1 MNDAADTRRRI
12 LDGAHA
18 ALMHQGVRGLT
29 VENAAVHAALS
40 KGAVLY
46 HFPNKHDLI
55 KALLQQSVEDCT
67 ALVAA
72 HGVAAMD
79 SPAGERLCW
88 ALMAAASQHPE
99 ILRELDD
106 CFGGLYR
113 ALPATGAVP
122 PQTELLAQLAR
133 TFMHT
138 FGLPLPPSP

>member
-1 MNDAADTRRRI
+1 MSDPTDTRRRI

-55 KALLQQSVEDCT
+55 KALLEQAVGDCIV
-67 ALVAA
+67 LVAA
-72 HGVAAMD
+72 HGIAAMD

-88 ALMAAASQHPE
+88 AMMAAASQHPE
-99 ILRELDD
+99 ILRELAD
-106 CFGGLYR
+106 CFAGLYR
-113 ALPATGAVP
+113 ILPTDGVVP
-122 PQTELLAQLAR
+122 PQTELLAQLSR
-133 TFMHT
+133 TFMQT

>member
-1 MNDAADTRRRI
+1 MSDPADTRRRI

-55 KALLQQSVEDCT
+55 KALLRQAIEDCT
-67 ALVAA
+67 ALVTA

-88 ALMAAASQHPE
+88 AMMVAASQHPE
-99 ILRELDD
+99 ILPELGD
-106 CFGGLYR
+106 CFTRLYR
-113 ALPATGAVP
+113 ALPAGGAGP

-133 TFMHT
+133 TFLHT

>member
-1 MNDAADTRRRI
+1 MSDPTDTRRRI

-18 ALMHQGVRGLT
+18 ALVHQGVRGLT

-55 KALLQQSVEDCT
+55 KALLQQAVEDCT
-67 ALVAA
+67 ALVAT
-72 HGVAAMD
+72 HGVAALD

-88 ALMAAASQHPE
+88 AMMAAASQHPE
-99 ILRELDD
+99 ILPELGD
-106 CFGGLYR
+106 CFAGLYR
-113 ALPATGAVP
+113 VLPATGAVP

-138 FGLPLPPSP
+138 FGLPLPPSS